1 MRRSAPIYIAHT
13 LPGFE
18 AIAADEIAAELEGA
32 AVRGTRTVGDK
43 SGMVLFTYGGDVSD
57 LLGLR
62 TVEDVFVQLAVA
74 HEFAPTYAALRGLRD
89 HVQRAQ
95 LEPALALAR
104 QVQPGRGGHG
114 KLRYRVVARL
124 AAQAHFRRVDAQEA
138 VEKGIAAR
146 GDRRWALA
154 EEGGL
159 EFWLT
164 ILPGEALLA
173 LRLSD
178 ETMRHRAYQ
187 REHLPASLR
196 PAGAAA
202 LVRLT
207 RPAPDDVFLDPM
219 CGAGTILIER
229 AHAGRY
235 RQLLGGDADREA
247 VATALAN
254 IGPRYK
260 PIAVQE
266 WDARELPLD
275 AASVTAAAVNL
286 PFGRQL
292 GSPEENRR
300 LYPAFLREMERVLR
314 PGARLALLTGDWRTL
329 EEGLRR
335 AGRLAQ
341 RASHRVWVLGA
352 PARIV
357 VVQRV

>member
-1 MRRSAPIYIAHT
+1 MKHSTPIYLAHT

-18 AIAADEIAAELEGA
+18 AIAADEIAQDLEGA
-32 AVRGTRTVGDK
+32 SIRGTRTAGDK
-43 SGMVLFTYGGDVSD
+43 NGIVLFSYDGDPSD
-57 LLGLR
+57 LLSLR
-62 TVEDVFVQLAVA
+62 TVEDIFVQVAAA

-89 HVQRAQ
+89 YLQKAP
-95 LEPALALAR
+95 LEQGVTLAR
-104 QVQPGRGGHG
+104 QVKPGRGGQG
-114 KLRYRVVARL
+114 KLRYRVVARV
-124 AAQAHFRRVDAQEA
+124 AGRTSFRRVDAQEA

-146 GDRRWALA
+146 SDRRWALA
-154 EEGGL
+154 EESAL

-164 ILPGEALLA
+164 IMPGEALLA

-178 ETMRHRAYQ
+178 EKMRHRDYKL
-187 REHLPASLR
+187 EHLPASLR
-196 PAGAAA
+196 PSAAAA

-235 RQLLGGDADREA
+235 RQLLGGDASREA

-260 PIAVQE
+260 PIEVQE
-266 WDARELPLD
+266 WDAGHLPLD
-275 AASVTAAAVNL
+275 AGSVTAAAVNL

-300 LYPAFLREMERVLR
+300 LYPEALRELARVLR
-314 PGARLALLTGDWRTL
+314 PGARLALLSGDMRTL
-329 EEGLRR
+329 EDALRR
-335 AGRLAQ
+335 ARGLQQ
-341 RASHRVWVLGA
+341 RGSHRVEVLGA
-352 PARIV
+352 PARLV
-357 VVQRV
+357 VVERQ